1 MKNLPFRS
9 NSATIIPM
17 NFSKVKYTRAS
28 EIFKQSATYN
38 LAKLLLEQAQDFFET
53 LGEMGIR
60 TWQVV
65 KLIISDLA
73 KREMNW
79 KLVIEQ
85 CSRFAVDSLPIT
97 LSIVGMCSIIISMQ
111 VAPEMVKQGGEKFVG
126 MLMGV
131 VMTREMGA
139 IMSGFAI
146 ISMIGSAYASEIATM
161 RVTEQIDALKVLKVN
176 PIEYLFVPRAVA
188 AFIMMPFVVIIAST
202 FGIICGGVAAYLSA
216 HVSRL
221 NYISSLW
228 QGLYIKDIS
237 VALAKSACFGAAI
250 AIISCTCGYLAY
262 GGAKGVGISTTK
274 AVVWS
279 FVAICIIDYIFATIF
294 FF

>member
-1 MKNLPFRS
+1 
-9 NSATIIPM
+9 M
-17 NFSKVKYTRAS
+17 NYTRAI

-38 LAKLLLEQAQDFFET
+38 LAKLLLNQAQDFFET
-53 LGEMGIR
+53 IGEISIR
-60 TWQVV
+60 TVQVLKFILLDIAKLNFNK
-65 KLIISDLA
+65 KLI
-73 KREMNW
+73 
-79 KLVIEQ
+79 IEQ

-131 VMTREMGA
+131 VMTRELGA

-176 PIEYLFVPRAVA
+176 PVEYLFVPRVIAG
-188 AFIMMPFVVIIAST
+188 FLMMPVIVIISST
-202 FGIICGGVAAYLSA
+202 FGLLCGGIAAYLSA
-216 HVSRL
+216 HVSKL

-228 QGLYIKDIS
+228 QGLYVKDIT
-237 VALAKSACFGAAI
+237 VGLAKSACFGATI
-250 AIISCTCGYLAY
+250 ALISCTCGYLAY
-262 GGAKGVGISTTK
+262 GGAKGVGLSTTK
-274 AVVWS
+274 SVVWS
-279 FVAICIIDYIFATIF
+279 FVAICIIDYIFAALF

>member
-1 MKNLPFRS
+1 
-9 NSATIIPM
+9 M
-17 NFSKVKYTRAS
+17 NHTRAI

-38 LAKLLLEQAQDFFET
+38 LAKLLLNQAQDFFET
-53 LGEMGIR
+53 IGEISIR
-60 TWQVV
+60 TVQVLKFILLDIAKLNFNK
-65 KLIISDLA
+65 KLI
-73 KREMNW
+73 
-79 KLVIEQ
+79 IEQ

-131 VMTREMGA
+131 VMTRELGA

-176 PIEYLFVPRAVA
+176 PVEYLFVPRVIAG
-188 AFIMMPFVVIIAST
+188 FLMMPVIVIISST
-202 FGIICGGVAAYLSA
+202 FGLLCGGIAAYLSA
-216 HVSRL
+216 HVSKL

-228 QGLYIKDIS
+228 QGLYVKDIT
-237 VALAKSACFGAAI
+237 VGLAKSACFGATI
-250 AIISCTCGYLAY
+250 ALISCTCGYLAY
-262 GGAKGVGISTTK
+262 GGAKGVGLSTTK
-274 AVVWS
+274 SVVWS
-279 FVAICIIDYIFATIF
+279 FVAICIIDYIFAALF

>member
-1 MKNLPFRS
+1 
-9 NSATIIPM
+9 M
-17 NFSKVKYTRAS
+17 NKTGVIQ
-28 EIFKQSATYN
+28 IFKQSATYA
-38 LAKLLLEQAQDFFET
+38 LGKMLLNQTRDFFET

-60 TWQVV
+60 TWQVIYLTLKALV
-65 KLIISDLA
+65 QRQMKWKLIID
-73 KREMNW
+73 
-79 KLVIEQ
+79 Q

-97 LSIVGMCSIIISMQ
+97 LTIVGMVSVIISMQ

-126 MLMGV
+126 ALMAV
-131 VMTREMGA
+131 VTTRELGA

-146 ISMIGSAYASEIATM
+146 ISMIGSSYASEIATM

-176 PIEYLFVPRAVA
+176 PIEYLFIPRVIAGFV
-188 AFIMMPFVVIIAST
+188 MMPVVVIVAST
-202 FGIICGGVAAYLSA
+202 FGLICSGVAAYLSA
-216 HVSRL
+216 HISRL

-228 QGLYIKDIS
+228 QGLYLKDIFVS
-237 VALAKSACFGAAI
+237 LGKSACSGAAI
-250 AIISCTCGYLAY
+250 AIISSTCGYLAY
-262 GGAKGVGISTTK
+262 GGAKGVGLSTTK